1 MGRAAPLHAKLT
13 IYTECLMS
21 QGQKLGT
28 TFFRRL
34 SSTSV
39 VGYFPVR
46 VLLLHLAAEVAASLF
61 RPSGCPPG
69 SSASCTTAC
78 GTAAHLALQLVARLG
93 GQCSF
98 ANFSFLLFLERSLLR
113 ML

>member
-1 MGRAAPLHAKLT
+1 M
-13 IYTECLMS
+13 
-21 QGQKLGT
+21 LGT

-34 SSTSV
+34 SITSV

-46 VLLLHLAAEVAASLF
+46 VLLLHLATEVAASLF
-61 RPSGCPPG
+61 RLSGCPLG

-98 ANFSFLLFLERSLLR
+98 ANFSFLLFFGKIIATDA
-113 ML
+113 